1 MSKITDEALEKELL
15 IKNLKLHPD
24 SDKYKNLDTLITVEC
39 INGHKLV
46 TTLKSIRSI
55 NFVCPMCIGNKSNG
69 LNGKPLTIPEKVG
82 YRIVALDN
90 ATQRMGVSIFDDG
103 KLVYYGLLT
112 FTNINHIKRLNEIR
126 DVIEKVII
134 PSWKPD
140 FIQFEDILYKDSY
153 VAYEVLAKLIG
164 LLEMS
169 CDKFNI
175 TFNKVKS
182 SVWRSHFGING
193 KNRVTEKTRAIELI
207 KNMYNIDVNDDV
219 AEAILIGKY
228 RSDIDRR
235 EKNVDR
241 LF

>member
-1 MSKITDEALEKELL
+1 MPKITNEALEKELA

-24 SDKYKNLDTLITVEC
+24 SEQYKNLDTLITVQC
-39 INGHKLV
+39 QQNHKIM
-46 TTLKSIRSI
+46 TTLKSIRAI
-55 NFVCPMCIGNKSNG
+55 NFTCPMCAGSKSNG
-69 LNGKPLTIPEKVG
+69 LNGKVLTIPEKSG
-82 YRIVALDN
+82 YRIIAFDN

-112 FTNINHIKRLNEIR
+112 FTNTNHVKRLNEIR
-126 DVIEKVII
+126 DVIEKIII

-169 CDKFNI
+169 CDKFSI
-175 TFNKVKS
+175 DFNKVKS

-207 KNMYNIDVNDDV
+207 KNMYNIDVNDDT